1 MWESHALIY
10 ISEKRLKMVKKYFCC
25 DRQMGRRAMDRVTIP
40 WDESFIWGVMTYRAL
55 KEAGLSFRLVSARDI
70 RTGALLNC
78 AVLLVPGGW
87 SSNKIKALGDTGAA
101 RIRQFVNEGGTYT
114 GFCGGAGMATLQ
126 GLALLDVERVSTDRR
141 VPSFNGRIRLILK
154 NCALWED
161 IQDPLFYAWWPS

>member
-1 MWESHALIY
+1 
-10 ISEKRLKMVKKYFCC
+10 MVKKYFCC

-101 RIRQFVNEGGTYT
+101 RIRQFVNEGGTYP
-114 GFCGGAGMATLQ
+114 ASVE
-126 GLALLDVERVSTDRR
+126 GLAWRR
-141 VPSFNGRIRLILK
+141 SRG
-154 NCALWED
+154 
-161 IQDPLFYAWWPS
+161 